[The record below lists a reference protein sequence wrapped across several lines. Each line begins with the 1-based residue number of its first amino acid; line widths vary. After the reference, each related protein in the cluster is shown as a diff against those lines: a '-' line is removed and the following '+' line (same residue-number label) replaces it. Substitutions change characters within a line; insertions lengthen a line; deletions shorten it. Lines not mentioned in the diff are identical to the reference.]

1 MSNNTPYII
10 GICGGSASGKT
21 KFLCD
26 LRNSFSDEQISVL
39 SLDNYYRPYEEQF
52 IDENGVENFDIPSS
66 IDLIAFAKDLEKLR
80 NGETI
85 SKPEYTFNN
94 PNIIPKEIITKPAPI
109 ILVEGIFI
117 FHQKEITD
125 QLDLRI
131 FVEAKAHL
139 MIKRRIKR
147 DAIERNYDMDDVL
160 YRFEYHVMPAYEK
173 YILPHRDTSDIVIPN
188 NGTTFEKGLAVVKA
202 HCKNTLPSIN

>member
-1 MSNNTPYII
+1 MKHSNNNPYVI

-26 LRNSFSDEQISVL
+26 LKNSFSSDQMSVL
-39 SLDNYYRPYEEQF
+39 SLDNYYRPYKDQF
-52 IDENGVENFDIPSS
+52 IDANGVENFDIPSS
-66 IDLIAFAKDLEKLR
+66 IDLLEFASDLAKLR

-85 SKPEYTFNN
+85 SKEEYTFNN
-94 PNIIPKEIITKPAPI
+94 PNVVPKQIITKPAPI
-109 ILVEGIFI
+109 ILIEGLFV
-117 FHQKEITD
+117 FHQKEIAE

-147 DAIERNYDMDDVL
+147 DAIERNYDMNDVL

-173 YILPHRDTSDIVIPN
+173 FILPHRDTADIVIPN
-188 NGTTFEKGLAVVKA
+188 NGTTFEKGLQVVKA
-202 HCKNTLPSIN
+202 YLQQI